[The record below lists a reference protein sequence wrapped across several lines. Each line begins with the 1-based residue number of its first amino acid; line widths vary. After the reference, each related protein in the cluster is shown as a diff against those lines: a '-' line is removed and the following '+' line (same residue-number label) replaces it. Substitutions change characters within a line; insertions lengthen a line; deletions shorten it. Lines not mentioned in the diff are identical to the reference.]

1 MGNFLLLAVLSVL
14 LLLIAGLFVTLL
26 RLKKEQAFIANAR
39 QKLDTNIETNRTF
52 ASLSPEDD
60 DNLGIIPDKATLGRT

>member
-14 LLLIAGLFVTLL
+14 LLLRAGLFVTLL

-39 QKLDTNIETNRTF
+39 QKLNANIETNRTF

-60 DNLGIIPDKATLGRT
+60 DSLGIIPGHATFDRP